1 MRVAIAE
8 LETRLTR
15 TFWLQA
21 GVIIGA
27 LSFIGGGI
35 ATLIKVL

>member
-1 MRVAIAE
+1 MAE
-8 LETRLTR
+8 LKADLTR
-15 TFWLQA
+15 TIRIQA

-27 LSFIGGGI
+27 LSVVFGGI